1 MKSGYPAL
9 KGATYR
15 ESGCVSC
22 GQCTDV
28 CPTGALINTQLK
40 SAHEWEITRVR
51 TTCPLCGTGCNFD
64 LNVVDGR
71 VIGVT
76 TAEDAPVNGRALC
89 VKGRYHTDMIHS
101 PERLTTPL
109 IRRDGVLTEATW
121 DEALDLVAERF
132 SDVRDRHG
140 ADAFAALSSAR
151 CTNED
156 NWAMQKFVRAV
167 MRTNNLDH
175 CART

>member
-1 MKSGYPAL
+1 
-9 KGATYR
+9 
-15 ESGCVSC
+15 
-22 GQCTDV
+22 
-28 CPTGALINTQLK
+28 
-40 SAHEWEITRVR
+40 
-51 TTCPLCGTGCNFD
+51 
-64 LNVVDGR
+64 
-71 VIGVT
+71 
-76 TAEDAPVNGRALC
+76 
-89 VKGRYHTDMIHS
+89 MIHS

-109 IRRDGVLTEATW
+109 IRRNGVLEEATW

-132 SDVRDRHG
+132 SEIRDRHG

-156 NWAMQKFVRAV
+156 NWLMQKFVRVV